1 MDYAYDH
8 EDYDIA
14 DKHNL
19 VDINVVDVY
28 TVLFYNLQEHNGNL
42 NYVLLYISMS

>member
-1 MDYAYDH
+1 MDYVDDH
-8 EDYDIA
+8 EDYDVV

-28 TVLFYNLQEHNGNL
+28 KVLFYNLQERSVNL
-42 NYVLLYISMS
+42 ND